1 MAYSGA
7 IVPADADDPSET
19 DISFIYRDWYQ
30 EVSVRSNLV
39 DHGQLFT
46 SHKGPQE
53 SLKVCIKDAVRN
65 MYVLR
70 PLLERIALSS
80 QHRLFSVKDAKNE
93 FPSLICLEC
102 FLVYWVS

>member
-1 MAYSGA
+1 MAYSDA
-7 IVPADADDPSET
+7 IVPADAEASLRT

-53 SLKVCIKDAVRN
+53 SLKICIKDAVRN
-65 MYVLR
+65 MYVLQ
-70 PLLERIALSS
+70 PLLERMACAD
-80 QHRLFSVKDAKNE
+80 QHRLFTVKDAKNE
-93 FPSLICLEC
+93 SPSLICLEIV
-102 FLVYWVS
+102 LGYWVS